1 MGLGLGLAFHSS
13 MVRMRKT
20 YVRVRVRVRVK
31 MRETVMKASM
41 KVSNA
46 FGEPPPSASASSKSN
61 LPPKSCMPRMAKMN
75 MKRMSSSPM

>member
-1 MGLGLGLAFHSS
+1 MFHCS

-20 YVRVRVRVRVK
+20 YVRVVVRVRVK

-41 KVSNA
+41 KVSNEL
-46 FGEPPPSASASSKSN
+46 GEPPPSASVSSKLN

-75 MKRMSSSPM
+75 MKRMRRSPM